1 MISEL
6 TKNEEVKSFLQLLIN
21 SEENPSFQPNT
32 EKADPIFYEMIFY
45 TEDPIAYKY
54 NMQFDG
60 ETYFWHPW
68 DTSIL
73 SDDIKL
79 FISEE

>member
-1 MISEL
+1 
-6 TKNEEVKSFLQLLIN
+6 
-21 SEENPSFQPNT
+21 
-32 EKADPIFYEMIFY
+32 MIFY

-60 ETYFWHPW
+60 DTYFWHPW

-73 SDDIKL
+73 SDDIKM
-79 FISEE
+79 FISGD